1 MLSFRRPRNPQPIL
15 MRDEESMEEVKKE
28 EIEIGPRLDSRAQRL
43 KFISERVAE
52 IRKRQMEKRTFL
64 TDPNFVE
71 EKD

>member
-1 MLSFRRPRNPQPIL
+1 MK
-15 MRDEESMEEVKKE
+15 DEESMEEVKKE
-28 EIEIGPRLDSRAQRL
+28 ETENGPLLDSRAQRL